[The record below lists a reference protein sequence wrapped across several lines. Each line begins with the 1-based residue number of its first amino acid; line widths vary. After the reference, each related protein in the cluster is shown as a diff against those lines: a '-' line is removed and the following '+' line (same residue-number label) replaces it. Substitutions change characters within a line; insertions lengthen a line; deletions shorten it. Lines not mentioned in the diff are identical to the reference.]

1 MSRAT
6 PVAVPSSG
14 GSGMWHSLR
23 VYPALQLVLLG
34 TMATNTAFWMYQIA
48 VGWLALQLL
57 NSPFFVGLTGF
68 AGGIPLLI
76 ISMPA
81 GMIIDRF
88 DRRRLLLLVQ
98 FGVMVLAGIVA
109 VLVAT
114 DTIAPWSLLLLV
126 AAYGTVMSFVF
137 PVRTTIVSAMVAR
150 EHLANAVALNAAS
163 QNATRVIGPALA
175 GVLIAVLG
183 LAGTFAVAALLQ
195 ILALITTI
203 RLPEHTRGGATRGG
217 LGWESL
223 TLGLRVVAQDAVLVR
238 VMLLALATNIL
249 VMPYLNLMPV
259 FARDVMGLNATG
271 LGLLMA
277 SIGLGTVVGAL
288 LVAHS
293 HRIGAWPG
301 TMVVTATLFS
311 ALVLIFSLTTEFH
324 LAIVLLFASG
334 LVSATFLAL
343 AQTTLQLRVDDAVR
357 GRVLAIYLL
366 TWGMLPIGQLAVGAV
381 ASSIGPQLAMSGFCV
396 LSLACV
402 AIVSLRFERK
412 ANS

>member
-76 ISMPA
+76 VSMPA

-88 DRRRLLLLVQ
+88 DRRRLLLR
-98 FGVMVLAGIVA
+98 GAIRRHGSRRHRRRA
-109 VLVAT
+109 RRHRHHR
-114 DTIAPWSLLLLV
+114 PLV
-126 AAYGTVMSFVF
+126 AAAPRCRLRHRDVVRLPGPHHDRLGDGGTGAPGQRCCPQRRV
-137 PVRTTIVSAMVAR
+137 
-150 EHLANAVALNAAS
+150 

-175 GVLIAVLG
+175 GVLIAALG

-259 FARDVMGLNATG
+259 FARDVMGLGASG

-277 SIGLGTVVGAL
+277 STGLGTVAGAL
-288 LVAHS
+288 LGRALAS
-293 HRIGAWPG
+293 HRR
-301 TMVVTATLFS
+301 
-311 ALVLIFSLTTEFH
+311 
-324 LAIVLLFASG
+324 
-334 LVSATFLAL
+334 L
-343 AQTTLQLRVDDAVR
+343 AQHD
-357 GRVLAIYLL
+357 GRHARR
-366 TWGMLPIGQLAVGAV
+366 
-381 ASSIGPQLAMSGFCV
+381 SSRCW
-396 LSLACV
+396 C
-402 AIVSLRFERK
+402 
-412 ANS
+412 

>member
-1 MSRAT
+1 MRLAMSRAT

-23 VYPALQLVLLG
+23 VYPALQIVLLG

-76 ISMPA
+76 ISLPA

-88 DRRRLLLLVQ
+88 DRRRLLLMVQ
-98 FGVMVLAGIVA
+98 VGVMLVSGIVA

-114 DTIAPWSLLLLV
+114 DTIAPWSILLLV
-126 AAYGTVMSFVF
+126 AVYGTVMAFVF

-150 EHLANAVALNAAS
+150 EDLANAVALNAAA

-175 GVLIAVLG
+175 GVLIAFLG

-195 ILALITTI
+195 ILALMTTF
-203 RLPEHTRGGATRGG
+203 RLPEHTKGGATRGG
-217 LGWESL
+217 LGWDSL
-223 TLGLRVVAQDAVLVR
+223 TLGLHVVARDAVLVR

-259 FARDVMGLNATG
+259 FARDVMNLDATG
-271 LGLLMA
+271 LGLLLA
-277 SIGLGTVVGAL
+277 STGLGTVAGAL

-293 HRIGAWPG
+293 HRLSSWPS

-311 ALVLIFSLTTEFH
+311 ALVLAFALTPQYH
-324 LAIVLLFASG
+324 LAI
-334 LVSATFLAL
+334 
-343 AQTTLQLRVDDAVR
+343 
-357 GRVLAIYLL
+357 
-366 TWGMLPIGQLAVGAV
+366 
-381 ASSIGPQLAMSGFCV
+381 
-396 LSLACV
+396 
-402 AIVSLRFERK
+402 
-412 ANS
+412 